1 MFQKFLSL
9 GVSRHRNM
17 QSCTDFVLVVLTVA
31 VRPSKMILSY
41 NGGGRHLYMVPE
53 MNWLSFNTLSFGVI
67 LLEDFGN

>member
-1 MFQKFLSL
+1 
-9 GVSRHRNM
+9 M
-17 QSCTDFVLVVLTVA
+17 QSCTDFFFVVLTVA

-53 MNWLSFNTLSFGVI
+53 MNWLSFNTLSFQVI